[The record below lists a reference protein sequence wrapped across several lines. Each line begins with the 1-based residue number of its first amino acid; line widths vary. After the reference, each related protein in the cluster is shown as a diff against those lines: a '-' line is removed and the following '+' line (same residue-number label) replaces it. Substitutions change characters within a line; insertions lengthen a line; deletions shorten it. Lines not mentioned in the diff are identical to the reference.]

1 MSNPKFGTAV
11 TAKPFSVAVV
21 ELMCPPL
28 AFQVAVIVNGSLP
41 GLARPLHVLGWL
53 PAYEMLIFTPVG
65 VTPDSVE
72 PVQVPFSLPVMFDGT
87 VFWLVSGGLILTLPV
102 MEQLALP
109 FAVIVGLAALAI
121 SGAATAAPTTS
132 PADRAANRILRNM
145 FPPRVFVFGP
155 PGRVARR
162 SVRPP
167 IGGQPQRRDNGAWQP

>member
-1 MSNPKFGTAV
+1 
-11 TAKPFSVAVV
+11 
-21 ELMCPPL
+21 
-28 AFQVAVIVNGSLP
+28 
-41 GLARPLHVLGWL
+41 
-53 PAYEMLIFTPVG
+53 MLIFTPVG

-121 SGAATAAPTTS
+121 SGAATAPPTMS
-132 PADRAANRILRNM
+132 PADRTANRILRNM

-167 IGGQPQRRDNGAWQP
+167 TGFVVGAPPGRGPRRSVRPPIGGQPQRRDNGGGSRELLVR